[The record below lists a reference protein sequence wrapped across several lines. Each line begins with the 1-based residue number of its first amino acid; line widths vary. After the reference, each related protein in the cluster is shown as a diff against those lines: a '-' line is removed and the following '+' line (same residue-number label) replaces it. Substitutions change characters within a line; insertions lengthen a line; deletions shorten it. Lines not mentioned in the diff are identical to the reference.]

1 MDLSRGL
8 GDVYKRQDID
18 SGQSHLTVDSIR
30 HNDKLH
36 ETIYHDIDNTIIGS
50 DIDTEINYSLI
61 IVDKKQIKKCT
72 WGVNIDS
79 KNNKTE
85 LIFDSVDLPGNN
97 NQVIYSRQGNNS
109 IDQIASELQLTQ
121 NTIQQIALVGYK
133 RFGDWYQALYAARYN
148 LLLSTSDY
156 WAEKYAILISCPIIS
171 KYTNWYD
178 GNHLDTELS
187 VLFCQTQTM
196 FPDLNNPLRE
206 RKQILEYN
214 DENKTFSELKKAL
227 KFNVNK
233 FYNRGRAV
241 QIEGKDTGVTIPPDI
256 IPYIIN
262 KYLKYKMKYLKK
274 KNPYLEI
281 NQNIENERKKLMN
294 DKTVNYDSLYQKYI
308 KYKNKYK
315 KLTI

>member
-1 MDLSRGL
+1 MDFNTPT
-8 GDVYKRQDID
+8 VYKWLLNRHSDID
-18 SGQSHLTVDSIR
+18 SGKSHLTVDSIR
-30 HNDKLH
+30 HIDKLH
-36 ETIYHDIDNTIIGS
+36 ETIYHDIDPNTIIGS

-61 IVDKKQIKKCT
+61 IVDKEKKQIKKCT

-85 LIFDSVDLPGNN
+85 LNFNSVVLPGNN
-97 NQVIYSRQGNNS
+97 IQDTRSRQGNNS
-109 IDQIASELQLTQ
+109 IDQIASELHLYGRS
-121 NTIQQIALVGYK
+121 ISIIDQIALVGYK

-206 RKQILEYN
+206 RKQILKYNN
-214 DENKTFSELKKAL
+214 DE
-227 KFNVNK
+227 
-233 FYNRGRAV
+233 
-241 QIEGKDTGVTIPPDI
+241 
-256 IPYIIN
+256 
-262 KYLKYKMKYLKK
+262 
-274 KNPYLEI
+274 
-281 NQNIENERKKLMN
+281 
-294 DKTVNYDSLYQKYI
+294 
-308 KYKNKYK
+308 
-315 KLTI
+315 

>member
-1 MDLSRGL
+1 M
-8 GDVYKRQDID
+8 
-18 SGQSHLTVDSIR
+18 
-30 HNDKLH
+30 HN
-36 ETIYHDIDNTIIGS
+36 ETINK
-50 DIDTEINYSLI
+50 N
-61 IVDKKQIKKCT
+61 
-72 WGVNIDS
+72 S
-79 KNNKTE
+79 K
-85 LIFDSVDLPGNN
+85 
-97 NQVIYSRQGNNS
+97 
-109 IDQIASELQLTQ
+109 
-121 NTIQQIALVGYK
+121 
-133 RFGDWYQALYAARYN
+133 YN

-156 WAEKYAILISCPIIS
+156 WAEKYAILIRCPIIS
-171 KYTNWYD
+171 KYTNWYG

-187 VLFCQTQTM
+187 VLFCQTMT
-196 FPDLNNPLRE
+196 PDINNNPL

-214 DENKTFSELKKAL
+214 DINKTFSELKKEL
-227 KFNVNK
+227 QFNVNK
-233 FYNRGRAV
+233 FYNRGSIDFISR
-241 QIEGKDTGVTIPPDI
+241 DFVTIPPEI

>member
-1 MDLSRGL
+1 MA
-8 GDVYKRQDID
+8 
-18 SGQSHLTVDSIR
+18 
-30 HNDKLH
+30 
-36 ETIYHDIDNTIIGS
+36 E
-50 DIDTEINYSLI
+50 ENYN
-61 IVDKKQIKKCT
+61 K
-72 WGVNIDS
+72 S
-79 KNNKTE
+79 KT
-85 LIFDSVDLPGNN
+85 
-97 NQVIYSRQGNNS
+97 
-109 IDQIASELQLTQ
+109 
-121 NTIQQIALVGYK
+121 
-133 RFGDWYQALYAARYN
+133 
-148 LLLSTSDY
+148 
-156 WAEKYAILISCPIIS
+156 
-171 KYTNWYD
+171 
-178 GNHLDTELS
+178 
-187 VLFCQTQTM
+187 
-196 FPDLNNPLRE
+196 
-206 RKQILEYN
+206 
-214 DENKTFSELKKAL
+214 ENKTFSELKKAL